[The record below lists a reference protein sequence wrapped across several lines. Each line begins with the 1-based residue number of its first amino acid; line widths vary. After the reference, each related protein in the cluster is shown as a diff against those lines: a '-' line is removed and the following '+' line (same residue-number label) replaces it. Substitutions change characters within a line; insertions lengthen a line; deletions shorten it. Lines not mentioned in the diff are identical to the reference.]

1 MAKKGMVT
9 KEGAYWKS
17 YKAAK
22 DKITNAQ
29 EQVNTIG
36 DPTSKQNLKESKL
49 QFKNLKDEI
58 NKAYNDPKAA
68 TLLGNRVKLDA
79 MDRATF
85 GSVRDK
91 LWYLGGDPED
101 PDANIYSKDWLS
113 RTKKNK
119 KGGKIKKKNYS
130 KGGGVRSANY

>member
-1 MAKKGMVT
+1 MVT

-22 DKITNAQ
+22 NKITNAQ
-29 EQVNTIG
+29 EKVNTIG
-36 DPTSKQNLKESKL
+36 DPTSKQNLKEAKL
-49 QFKNLKDEI
+49 QFKNLKNEI
-58 NKAYNDPKAA
+58 NEEYSDPDAA

-85 GSVRDK
+85 GSVRDE

-101 PDANIYSKDWLS
+101 ADENKYAKDWLS
-113 RTKKNK
+113 RGRKNNK
-119 KGGKIKKKNYS
+119 RGGKIKNKNYS
-130 KGGGVRSANY
+130 KGGGVRPASY